1 MTETETELASSS
13 HTRRKERKKATE
25 KTKCNR
31 KSHEEWLKRSATKAA
46 SESDIE
52 MHETNARKKTRS
64 HRKKLGRVGREA
76 QESAH
81 ARESRMG
88 ATHPVTD
95 PRRSI
100 IAISGE
106 TSLLLL

>member
-13 HTRRKERKKATE
+13 HTRRKERRKKATE

-31 KSHEEWLKRSATKAA
+31 KSHEEWVKRSATKAA

-76 QESAH
+76 QEKRKRALT
-81 ARESRMG
+81 RERQEWEPL
-88 ATHPVTD
+88 TQ
-95 PRRSI
+95 
-100 IAISGE
+100 
-106 TSLLLL
+106 